1 MQELYN
7 GLKNLLDYEEDDIEE
22 MFMQTFRICYK
33 DAFGEIVYRDLVDNG
48 DQITV
53 NHMNKRVRTT
63 NTPLKLIFYFFF
75 SNISTFILCI
85 PFLFVRNLWINMQ
98 TFY

>member
-1 MQELYN
+1 MNELISCIFTQELYK

-33 DAFGEIVYRDLVDNG
+33 DAFGELVYHDLIDNG

-53 NHMNKRVRTT
+53 NHINKRVCVS
-63 NTPLKLIFYFFF
+63 F
-75 SNISTFILCI
+75 SHVQLFIRFCLCYLFILGICG
-85 PFLFVRNLWINMQ
+85 
-98 TFY
+98 

>member
-1 MQELYN
+1 LYN

-33 DAFGEIVYRDLVDNG
+33 DAFGELVYHDLIDNG

-53 NHMNKRVRTT
+53 NHFNKRVRIQLTLSMKYE
-63 NTPLKLIFYFFF
+63 NIFD
-75 SNISTFILCI
+75 TLFIYH
-85 PFLFVRNLWINMQ
+85 RNLWINMLISC
-98 TFY
+98 

>member
-1 MQELYN
+1 MYLFLQELYN

-33 DAFGEIVYRDLVDNG
+33 DAFGELVYRDLIDNG

-53 NHMNKRVRTT
+53 NHMNKRVR
-63 NTPLKLIFYFFF
+63 IH
-75 SNISTFILCI
+75 
-85 PFLFVRNLWINMQ
+85 LF
-98 TFY
+98 

>member
-1 MQELYN
+1 MNFLKYCYLLYRHGDLTFNQNILTFYVISTFIFLQELYN

-33 DAFGEIVYRDLVDNG
+33 DAFGELVYHDLIDNG

-53 NHMNKRVRTT
+53 NHVNKRVC
-63 NTPLKLIFYFFF
+63 
-75 SNISTFILCI
+75 SS
-85 PFLFVRNLWINMQ
+85 
-98 TFY
+98 

>member
-1 MQELYN
+1 MHFLSYSQELYS

-33 DAFGEIVYRDLVDNG
+33 DAFGELVYHDLIDNG

-53 NHMNKRVRTT
+53 NQVNKRVRIIGFK
-63 NTPLKLIFYFFF
+63 NINLLKL
-75 SNISTFILCI
+75 SFIYYYL
-85 PFLFVRNLWINMQ
+85 L
-98 TFY
+98 